1 MVRRQSTQ
9 SSLMPTTTFPS
20 VKGDLTA
27 TSQAVSEA
35 ERDSAAMSSLRRMNH
50 ATKRF
55 SVSKAQDSRRF
66 SHALAATIHQ
76 PTIKEPLYHPSDSA
90 DVQHIFKSGITQTDV
105 DDFLNG
111 ADAQKPLQQNIVKR
125 NPVDQE
131 RVALETPT
139 TITLRKASDAY
150 FFVIG
155 PKDAK
160 TPARSDKLPAGSN
173 TPTQSQEPSV
183 ALVDFRSKR
192 LCDARKSLW
201 YSLPLLSEQDDV
213 KIPEPPTNGPAA
225 TKPEDSRPEAS
236 LPMIQPRAQPSDP
249 ALTFSSVHRTTPT
262 CFLDPPTRHSSVS
275 PASKPRRRTS
285 TVHVHTRTSVHEIVW
300 AEDENTN
307 TSSSS
312 SRESTS
318 PTRPLTRAPSLVA
331 GNITPKQCSRS
342 EPASPN
348 IPNRTASPEET
359 IFDWSWN
366 APAGASL
373 QPRILEDDQP
383 AVCSPID
390 VLPPETRRQK
400 RSSVSKDSS
409 VESFPPLLPRDNT
422 TEWRRTP
429 LVDINE
435 PLAGRATARCIPVA
449 GQTRGEGQGKEVKEI
464 ERTDQEQDGDGEE
477 GGLETEGNEE
487 GGNGD
492 PVDERLTRRAS
503 CHPYAEARMGEK
515 GRVGSSGGIKWRNR
529 VRGAR
534 S

>member
-1 MVRRQSTQ
+1 
-9 SSLMPTTTFPS
+9 
-20 VKGDLTA
+20 
-27 TSQAVSEA
+27 
-35 ERDSAAMSSLRRMNH
+35 MSSLRRMSQ

-55 SVSKAQDSRRF
+55 SVSKAQDLRRF

-76 PTIKEPLYHPSDSA
+76 PTIKEPLYHPIDSA
-90 DVQHIFKSGITQTDV
+90 NVQHIFKSGITRTDV
-105 DDFLNG
+105 DEFLQG
-111 ADAQKPLQQNIVKR
+111 ADSQKPLKQNSVKQ

-160 TPARSDKLPAGSN
+160 TATRSDNLPATFK
-173 TPTQSQEPSV
+173 TPTLSQEPSV

-192 LCDARKSLW
+192 LCEARKSLW
-201 YSLPLLSEQDDV
+201 YSLPLLSEQDEV
-213 KIPEPPTNGPAA
+213 KIPEPPANEPAA

-236 LPMIQPRAQPSDP
+236 LPTIQPRAQPSDP
-249 ALTFSSVHRTTPT
+249 ALTFSSVHRTAPT
-262 CFLDPPTRHSSVS
+262 CFLDPPTCHSSVS

-285 TVHVHTRTSVHEIVW
+285 TVHVQTRTSVHEIVW

-342 EPASPN
+342 EPVSPN

-366 APAGASL
+366 APAPASL

-383 AVCSPID
+383 VVCSPID
-390 VLPPETRRQK
+390 VLPPETRKQK
-400 RSSVSKDSS
+400 RPSVSKDSS
-409 VESFPPLLPRDNT
+409 VESFPPLLTRDNT

-429 LVDINE
+429 LVDINA
-435 PLAGRATARCIPVA
+435 PLAERATARWIPVS
-449 GQTRGEGQGKEVKEI
+449 GQTRGERQGKEEKEI
-464 ERTDQEQDGDGEE
+464 EKMDQEQGDDGEE
-477 GGLETEGNEE
+477 GGLETEDNEE
-487 GGNGD
+487 VGSGGRA
-492 PVDERLTRRAS
+492 DEKLIRRAS

-515 GRVGSSGGIKWRNR
+515 GRVGSSVGISGRKR
-529 VRGAR
+529 V
-534 S
+534 SWTKS